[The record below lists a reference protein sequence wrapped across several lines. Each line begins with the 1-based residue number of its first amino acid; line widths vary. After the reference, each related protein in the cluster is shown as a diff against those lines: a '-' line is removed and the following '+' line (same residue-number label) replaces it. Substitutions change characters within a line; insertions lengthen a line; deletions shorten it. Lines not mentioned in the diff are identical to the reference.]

1 MMSTDDNSSY
11 NYQDN
16 GAYEPTTLPPS
27 VSPPQRP
34 RNFKEC
40 QQSQNENA
48 PWNDAIAT
56 VAPIEFLYSVETT
69 TETTTDL
76 SPLSLEAK
84 EAIMSSVSDAIIESI
99 YEYDCPLPQ
108 QRALSLFSS
117 RSRRRRMEI
126 QSISSP
132 GYGHVWLGECISS
145 ETADEGGIST
155 SNDSRNIDNDNNN
168 NIVESSD
175 INCNEIDGTVLIG
188 FDENGSSPSDFNSV
202 GTVVLSRIQEDMTN
216 GNYLEHINADMEKF
230 NVTITKMKYIDSDY
244 LDLVDQDVL
253 ASLNSGLD
261 DVSLAAGTEQ
271 IGMTLFSKAAIPVMV
286 ILFVLA
292 MAFCWCALMS
302 GPAEAIFW
310 KNNKKK
316 KEEFDEGSE
325 GNIYSKSTLHKP
337 KAKDLRYT
345 NAHPHKLSSRSSTM
359 DVPRNSGRDGR
370 ISLKGKDDKDLPSSS
385 YCNGDNNNNNKRR
398 KNHNQEE
405 DEVLSPSL
413 EATLKDLTEAELKSF
428 GNESYAMTRRQTFS
442 SLPMGN
448 TINTRGNRFLTIPT
462 RRSRSQSMIHAVE
475 VSHPASDTETDY
487 DKSGCSSN
495 VSGLHDENSL
505 DSMGTENK
513 IDFVKVDDIQSV
525 SSKPNKKKKPRQVV
539 HHQEQSTPPILP
551 SSRRLFSSF
560 FTSKDNRKE
569 TPSRNPS
576 SAINFVERV
585 TACTSDNIQCLGDT
599 EEMPAPYN
607 NTNNVVLNYIPGSS
621 NPLRATQVPPVPTI
635 STSSSARMSTKKS
648 AAYRDY
654 INKKMLLRNHS
665 LERNHSLDGSL
676 YEDVPMEIGLKKSFV
691 DERGKIREMV
701 AL

>member
-1 MMSTDDNSSY
+1 MMSTNDNNSY
-11 NYQDN
+11 NDQDN
-16 GAYEPTTLPPS
+16 GTYESTTLTPS

-34 RNFKEC
+34 KNYKEC
-40 QQSQNENA
+40 QHSQNENE
-48 PWNDAIAT
+48 PWNDAVVT

-84 EAIMSSVSDAIIESI
+84 EAIMSSVSAAIIESI
-99 YEYDCPLPQ
+99 YEYDCPLLQ
-108 QRALSLFSS
+108 QRALSLLSS

-132 GYGHVWLGECISS
+132 ENGHVWLGECISS
-145 ETADEGGIST
+145 ETADEGGSSST
-155 SNDSRNIDNDNNN
+155 GNDSSNIDNNNNNNNN
-168 NIVESSD
+168 NIVESSGNS
-175 INCNEIDGTVLIG
+175 NCNEIDGTVVIG

-202 GTVVLSRIQEDMTN
+202 GTVVLTRIQMDMTD
-216 GNYLEHINADMEKF
+216 GNYLEHINADMKDF

-244 LDLVDQDVL
+244 FDLVDQDVL

-261 DVSLAAGTEQ
+261 DVSLAAAGTEQ

-302 GPAEAIFW
+302 CPAEAIFC
-310 KNNKKK
+310 KNKKKK
-316 KEEFDEGSE
+316 KEEFDEESE
-325 GNIYSKSTLHKP
+325 GKLYSKSTLHKP

-370 ISLKGKDDKDLPSSS
+370 ISQKGKNDKDLPSSS
-385 YCNGDNNNNNKRR
+385 YCNGDNSSKRR

-413 EATLKDLTEAELKSF
+413 EATLKDLTESELKSF
-428 GNESYAMTRRQTFS
+428 GKASYAMNRRQTFS
-442 SLPMGN
+442 TIPMGN
-448 TINTRGNRFLTIPT
+448 TSNTRGNRFLPIPT
-462 RRSRSQSMIHAVE
+462 RRSRSQSMIHVVE
-475 VSHPASDTETDY
+475 ASHPASDTETDN
-487 DKSGCSSN
+487 DKSGGSSN
-495 VSGLHDENSL
+495 VSGLHDENSW
-505 DSMGTENK
+505 DSMGTEDK
-513 IDFVKVDDIQSV
+513 IDFVKVDYMQSV
-525 SSKPNKKKKPRQVV
+525 SS
-539 HHQEQSTPPILP
+539 LFP
-551 SSRRLFSSF
+551 SY

-569 TPSRNPS
+569 TPSRNPAP
-576 SAINFVERV
+576 AINLVERV
-585 TACTSDNIQCLGDT
+585 TSCTSVNNQCLGDT
-599 EEMPAPYN
+599 EEMPASYN
-607 NTNNVVLNYIPGSS
+607 NTNNVVLNYNPGSS
-621 NPLRATQVPPVPTI
+621 NPLRATQVPPVPTV
-635 STSSSARMSTKKS
+635 SRSSSARMSTKKS

-654 INKKMLLRNHS
+654 ISKKMLLRNHS

-676 YEDVPMEIGLKKSFV
+676 YEDVPMEIGSKRSFV
-691 DERGKIREMV
+691 DARGKIREMV